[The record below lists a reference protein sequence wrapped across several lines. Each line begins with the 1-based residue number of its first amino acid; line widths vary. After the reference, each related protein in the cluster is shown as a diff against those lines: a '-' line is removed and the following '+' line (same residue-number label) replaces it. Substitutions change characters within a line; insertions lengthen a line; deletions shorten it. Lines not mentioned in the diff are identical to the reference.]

1 MFRPRELCLIRRVSR
16 SIDVGDKIPAFELPD
31 HAGRRVRVVD
41 LLGRGPLVFFFYPR
55 DETPGCTKEV
65 CGFRDA
71 HAELMA
77 AGAQV
82 FGISSDPIESHRQFV
97 EKFQLPY
104 PLLADVGGQV
114 RHLFGVPRS
123 LLGFADG
130 RVTYVT
136 DAAGI
141 VVRRYVGMFQATR
154 HVEEALEAVRAVP
167 RA

>member
-1 MFRPRELCLIRRVSR
+1 MSR

-31 HAGRRVRVVD
+31 HTGRVVRVAE

-71 HAELMA
+71 HAELQA

-82 FGISSDPIESHRQFV
+82 FGISSDPVDSHRQFV

-104 PLLADVGGQV
+104 PLLADVGGRV

-136 DAAGI
+136 DASGV